1 MNARTVIL
9 SAGLFLVLGA
19 VPAFAQSTATPSSAK
34 IQQRKDNQQDRI
46 ANGVNS
52 GQLTPRETA
61 NLESKEAGLN
71 KEERNMRSQ
80 DNGHLTSADKAKL
93 NRQQNHLS
101 NQIYDKK
108 HNARTRPQ

>member
-9 SAGLFLVLGA
+9 SAGLFLAMGA
-19 VPAFAQSTATPSSAK
+19 VPAFAQSTATPSSAE
-34 IQQRKDNQQDRI
+34 IQQRKDNQQARI

-52 GQLTPRETA
+52 GQLTPRETS

-71 KEERNMRSQ
+71 KEERNMRAQ
-80 DNGHLTSADKAKL
+80 DNGHLTAGDKAKL

-101 NQIYDKK
+101 KDIYDKK
-108 HNARTRPQ
+108 HNARTRP